1 MCSYT
6 EKKKLG
12 LQNAGAFEFTKK
24 LKERVT
30 NAGLKTKESDDKAFS
45 SGGNGHLGFD
55 ILLNNNDIV
64 FQLVIT
70 KKKNIK
76 VQVFTYTM
84 SAKEKLGLEL
94 TSKNYGK
101 YYTIE
106 SLEVV
111 HKHPDT
117 VINFLLEMDKKLQ
130 Q

>member
-1 MCSYT
+1 MTYT

-12 LQNAGAFEFTKK
+12 LQNAGAFEFTKN

-55 ILLNNNDIV
+55 ILLNDNDIV

-70 KKKNIK
+70 KKLNIK
-76 VQVFTYTM
+76 VQVFSCTKP
-84 SAKEKLGLEL
+84 AKEKLGLEL
-94 TSKNYGK
+94 TSKNHGK

-106 SLEVV
+106 NLEVV

-117 VINFLLEMDKKLQ
+117 VINFLLQMDKKLHL
-130 Q
+130 